1 MSDSLTGAAN
11 VATVRYEF
19 SESRCFVEM
28 AIAAIASAQA
38 TVPTSR
44 NITKVLRIV
53 AASPFAV
60 CAQTA
65 AHVYSQNPAPTR
77 PSSKSMPKPR
87 RSQHPKPAEAVYT
100 SSAQPRD
107 QINPELLNFA
117 KLP

>member
-1 MSDSLTGAAN
+1 MSDSLTGDANAAPFGMN
-11 VATVRYEF
+11 F
-19 SESRCFVEM
+19 PESRCFVAI

-60 CAQTA
+60 FAQTA

-77 PSSKSMPKPR
+77 PSSKSMPEASTIPASQTR
-87 RSQHPKPAEAVYT
+87 RGCLHVQRAAVG
-100 SSAQPRD
+100 PH
-107 QINPELLNFA
+107 
-117 KLP
+117 